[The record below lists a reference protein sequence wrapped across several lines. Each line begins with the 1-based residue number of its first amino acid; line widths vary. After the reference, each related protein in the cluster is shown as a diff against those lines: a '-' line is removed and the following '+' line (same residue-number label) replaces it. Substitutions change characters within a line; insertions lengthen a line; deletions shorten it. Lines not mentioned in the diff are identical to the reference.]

1 MTKADHT
8 LLAIDTVVNPHTS
21 EIVEMRPE
29 WSGRF
34 HKGKFGR
41 DDSVMQGY
49 SYEEIATELGV
60 SRPNAAVILCRG
72 RKKVNDY
79 RERIEG

>member
-21 EIVEMRPE
+21 EIVKMRPE

-34 HKGKFGR
+34 HKGKFG
-41 DDSVMQGY
+41 QTY
-49 SYEEIATELGV
+49 LYE
-60 SRPNAAVILCRG
+60 NALTTLVAS
-72 RKKVNDY
+72 
-79 RERIEG
+79 

>member
-21 EIVEMRPE
+21 EIVKMRPD

-41 DDSVMQGY
+41 DDSVMQL
-49 SYEEIATELGV
+49 SLIH
-60 SRPNAAVILCRG
+60 I
-72 RKKVNDY
+72 
-79 RERIEG
+79 